1 MNAIKSVMPVLRS
14 NEWQVRIRL
23 ASGAEAFKGEGAR
36 YTMHQAQMYSDS
48 IRRDLARGL
57 DIGEV

>member
-1 MNAIKSVMPVLRS
+1 MNAFKSVMPVFRS

-23 ASGAEAFKGEGAR
+23 ASGAEVFKGEGAR

-48 IRRDLARGL
+48 IRRDLARGIDL
-57 DIGEV
+57 GAV

>member
-1 MNAIKSVMPVLRS
+1 MNAFKSVMPVFRS

-36 YTMHQAQMYSDS
+36 YTMHQSQMYADS
-48 IRRDLARGL
+48 IRRDLERGL
-57 DIGEV
+57 DIGAV

>member
-1 MNAIKSVMPVLRS
+1 MNTIKSVMPVLRS

-57 DIGEV
+57 DIVEV

>member
-1 MNAIKSVMPVLRS
+1 MNTIKSVMPVLRS

-23 ASGAEAFKGEGAR
+23 ASGVEAFKGQGAR

-48 IRRDLARGL
+48 IRRDLARGIDL
-57 DIGEV
+57 GAV

>member
-1 MNAIKSVMPVLRS
+1 MNTIKSVMPVLRA

-23 ASGAEAFKGEGAR
+23 ASGAEAFKGEGAH

-48 IRRDLARGL
+48 IRRDLARGIDL
-57 DIGEV
+57 GAV